1 MRRLI
6 DASILLLLSGFL
18 LQSSVHAA
26 DKIRIGFPAVAANYL
41 SLPLGQKKGFF
52 QEEELQA
59 ELIRM
64 DVGLPA
70 LVSGAIDYYAN
81 LGPGVTAAIRGIP
94 VKVVACY
101 LPRAPIALIARPE
114 FKSVQ
119 ELRGQT
125 IGLQAMG
132 GSLMGTARLIF
143 NHFGLD
149 PDKEIKFLATGVM
162 ERRFAFMN
170 QGLTAATLGG
180 PPNDFLGKKMGFV
193 VLARANELFSYPIGG
208 LVASVRKIK
217 ERPDEI
223 KRVIKAGI
231 KANRYILQN
240 REGTIQVMME
250 WMKIDKELATATY
263 ESSWKAFNQDGS
275 VPQDGLR
282 LVIEQAKK
290 EAKVDHEVAINEFAD
305 LTILREAQKELGI
318 K

>member
-1 MRRLI
+1 L
-6 DASILLLLSGFL
+6 
-18 LQSSVHAA
+18 
-26 DKIRIGFPAVAANYL
+26 
-41 SLPLGQKKGFF
+41 
-52 QEEELQA
+52 
-59 ELIRM
+59 
-64 DVGLPA
+64 
-70 LVSGAIDYYAN
+70 
-81 LGPGVTAAIRGIP
+81 
-94 VKVVACY
+94 
-101 LPRAPIALIARPE
+101 
-114 FKSVQ
+114 
-119 ELRGQT
+119 
-125 IGLQAMG
+125 G

-180 PPNDFLGKKMGFV
+180 PPHDFLGKKIGFV

-231 KANRYILQN
+231 KANRYIHQN
-240 REGTIQVMME
+240 REGTIQVMAE
-250 WMKIDKELATATY
+250 WLKIDKELATATY
-263 ESSWKAFNQDGS
+263 ESAWKAFNEDGS
-275 VPQDGLR
+275 VPEDGLR
-282 LVIEQAKK
+282 LVIDAAKK
-290 EAKVDHEVAINEFAD
+290 EAKVNREVAINEVAD

>member
-6 DASILLLLSGFL
+6 YASMLLLLSGFL

-26 DKIRIGFPAVAANYL
+26 ERIRSGSDFLPSPRTISLSLWDRRRVSFKRRNFKQNLSAWWPAVI
-41 SLPLGQKKGFF
+41 SK
-52 QEEELQA
+52 
-59 ELIRM
+59 R
-64 DVGLPA
+64 
-70 LVSGAIDYYAN
+70 AIDYYAN
-81 LGPGVTAAIRGIP
+81 LGPGVTAAIRAIP

-101 LPRAPIALIARPE
+101 VPRSPTALIAHPE

-125 IGLQAMG
+125 IGLQSLG

-170 QGLTAATLGG
+170 QGLTAATLTG

-193 VLARANELFSYPIGG
+193 VLARANELFSYPVGG

-217 ERPDEI
+217 ERPDE
-223 KRVIKAGI
+223 
-231 KANRYILQN
+231 
-240 REGTIQVMME
+240 
-250 WMKIDKELATATY
+250 
-263 ESSWKAFNQDGS
+263 
-275 VPQDGLR
+275 
-282 LVIEQAKK
+282 
-290 EAKVDHEVAINEFAD
+290 
-305 LTILREAQKELGI
+305 
-318 K
+318 

>member
-6 DASILLLLSGFL
+6 FASLLLLLSGFL
-18 LQSSVHAA
+18 LQFSVHAA

-41 SLPLGQKKGFF
+41 SLPLGQKKGFL
-52 QEEELQA
+52 QEEGLQV

-64 DVGLPA
+64 DVGLTA
-70 LVSGAIDYYAN
+70 LVSGTIDYYAN
-81 LGPGVTAAIRGIP
+81 LGPGVTAALRGIP
-94 VKVVACY
+94 VKVVACFV
-101 LPRAPIALIARPE
+101 PTAPLALIARPE

-125 IGLQAMG
+125 IGLQSSG

-193 VLARANELFSYPIGG
+193 VLARANELFSYPVSG
-208 LVASVRKIK
+208 LIASVRKIK

-231 KANRYILQN
+231 KANRYIHQN
-240 REGTIQVMME
+240 REGTIQVMGE
-250 WMKIDKELATATY
+250 WLKIDKELATATY
-263 ESSWKAFNQDGS
+263 ESAWKAFNEDGS
-275 VPQDGLR
+275 VPEDGLR

-290 EAKVDHEVAINEFAD
+290 EAKVNREVAINEVAD

>member
-6 DASILLLLSGFL
+6 YASMLLLLSGFL

-26 DKIRIGFPAVAANYL
+26 DNIRIGFPELAANFV
-41 SLPLGQKKGFF
+41 SVPLGQKKGFF
-52 QEEELQA
+52 QDEELQA
-59 ELIRM
+59 EFIRM
-64 DVGLPA
+64 NVGLVS

-101 LPRAPIALIARPE
+101 VPRAPIALIARPE

-125 IGLQAMG
+125 IGLQSLG

-143 NHFGLD
+143 NHFGVD
-149 PDKEIKFLATGVM
+149 PEKEIKFLATGLI

-180 PPNDFLGKKMGFV
+180 PPIDFLGKKMGFV
-193 VLARANELFSYPIGG
+193 VLARANELFSYPTSGVIT
-208 LVASVRKIK
+208 SVKKIK

-231 KANRYILQN
+231 KANRYIHQN
-240 REGTIQVMME
+240 REGTIQVMVE
-250 WMKIDKELATATY
+250 WLKIDKELATATY
-263 ESSWKAFNQDGS
+263 ESVWKVFNEDGS
-275 VPQDGLR
+275 VPEDGLR

-290 EAKVDHEVAINEFAD
+290 EAKVDREVAINEIAD

>member
-1 MRRLI
+1 MKKI
-6 DASILLLLSGFL
+6 FTALLSVFV
-18 LQSSVHAA
+18 LQCSVHAE
-26 DKIRIGFPAVAANYL
+26 DKIRIGFPDLAANFL

-52 QEEELQA
+52 QEEGFQA
-59 ELIRM
+59 ELIRINP
-64 DVGLPA
+64 GLTA
-70 LVSGAIDYYAN
+70 LVGGAIDYYAN

-101 LPRAPIALIARPE
+101 VPRAPIALIARPE

-125 IGLQAMG
+125 IGLQGSG
-132 GSLMGTARLIF
+132 GSLMATARLLF
-143 NHFGLD
+143 KHFGLD
-149 PDKEIKFLATGVM
+149 ADKEIKFLAAGVI

-180 PPNDFLGKKMGFV
+180 PPNDFLEKKMGFV
-193 VLARANELFSYPIGG
+193 VLARANELFNYPNSG
-208 LVASVRKIK
+208 LIASVKKIK

-231 KANRYILQN
+231 KANRYIHQN
-240 REGTIQVMME
+240 REGTIQVMVE
-250 WMKIDKELATATY
+250 WLKIDKELATATY
-263 ESSWKAFNQDGS
+263 ESTWTAFNEDGS
-275 VPQDGLR
+275 VPEDGLR
-282 LVIEQAKK
+282 LVIEAAKK
-290 EAKVDHEVAINEFAD
+290 EAKVNREVAINEVAD